1 MRIDV
6 ITIFPEFI
14 ENYVNASI
22 LKKAQE
28 KKLIKVKVHNL
39 RWFALD
45 RHQTVDD
52 YPFGGG
58 PGMVL
63 KPEPIYRAINFIKSY
78 TQSTPRIIL
87 PSPQGK
93 VFHQQRAQ
101 ELAKEKHLLFVCG
114 RYQGIDERILE
125 LFECE
130 EISIGDYTLS
140 GGELPTLVI
149 IEAIVRL
156 IPGVLGNSESID
168 YDSFTKGFLGPP
180 QFTRPRVFQNLSV
193 PQVLLSGNHKL
204 IAKWRQEKAL
214 EKTKK
219 VRPELLNKVVKTEK
233 E

>member
-6 ITIFPEFI
+6 ITIFPELI
-14 ENYVNASI
+14 ENYTSASI

-28 KKLIKVKVHNL
+28 KNLVKIKVHNL

-63 KPEPIYRAINFIKSY
+63 KPEPIYRAVNFIKSY
-78 TQSTPRIIL
+78 TRSIPRIIL

-93 VFHQQRAQ
+93 VFHQQKAQ
-101 ELAKEKHLLFVCG
+101 ELAKENHLLFICG
-114 RYQGIDERILE
+114 RYQGIDERILN
-125 LFECE
+125 LLKCE
-130 EISIGDYTLS
+130 EISIGDYVLS
-140 GGELPTLVI
+140 GGELPALVI
-149 IEAIVRL
+149 IEAVVRL
-156 IPGVLGNSESID
+156 IPGVLGDGESIE
-168 YDSFTKGFLGPP
+168 YDSFAGGLLGPP
-180 QFTRPRVFQNLSV
+180 QFTRPRVFQNLAV
-193 PQVLLSGNHKL
+193 PQVLLSGNHQL
-204 IAKWRQEKAL
+204 IAKWRHEKAL

-219 VRPELLNKVVKTEK
+219 VRPELLNLVKKEK

>member
-6 ITIFPEFI
+6 ITIFPELI
-14 ENYVNASI
+14 ENYTKVSI

-28 KKLIKVKVHNL
+28 KNLVKIKVHNL

-63 KPEPIYRAINFIKSY
+63 KPEPIYRAVNFIRSY
-78 TQSTPRIIL
+78 TRSAPRIIL

-93 VFHQQRAQ
+93 VFHQQKAQ
-101 ELAKEKHLLFVCG
+101 ELAKENHLLFICG
-114 RYQGIDERILE
+114 RYQGVDERILS
-125 LFECE
+125 LLKCE
-130 EISIGDYTLS
+130 EISIGDYVLS

-149 IEAIVRL
+149 IEAVVRL
-156 IPGVLGNSESID
+156 IPGVLGDRESIE
-168 YDSFTKGFLGPP
+168 YDSFTGGLLGPP
-180 QFTRPRVFQNLSV
+180 QFTRPRVFQNLGV
-193 PQVLLSGNHKL
+193 PQVLLSGNHQL
-204 IAKWRQEKAL
+204 IAKWRREKAL

-219 VRPELLNKVVKTEK
+219 VRPELLNLVKKEK

>member
-6 ITIFPEFI
+6 ITIFPELI
-14 ENYVNASI
+14 ENYTSASI

-28 KKLIKVKVHNL
+28 KNLVKIKVHNL
-39 RWFALD
+39 RWFTLD

-63 KPEPIYRAINFIKSY
+63 KPEPIYRAVNFIRSY
-78 TQSTPRIIL
+78 TRSTPRIIL

-93 VFHQQRAQ
+93 VFHQQKAQ
-101 ELAKEKHLLFVCG
+101 ELAKEKHLLFICG
-114 RYQGIDERILE
+114 RYQGVDERILN
-125 LFECE
+125 LLKCE
-130 EISIGDYTLS
+130 EISIGDYILS

-149 IEAIVRL
+149 IEAVVRL
-156 IPGVLGNSESID
+156 IPGVLGDSESIE
-168 YDSFTKGFLGPP
+168 YDSFADGLLGPP
-180 QFTRPRVFQNLSV
+180 QFTRPRVFQNLAV
-193 PQVLLSGNHKL
+193 PQVLLSGNHQL
-204 IAKWRQEKAL
+204 IAKWRHEKAL

-219 VRPELLNKVVKTEK
+219 VRPELLNLVKKEK